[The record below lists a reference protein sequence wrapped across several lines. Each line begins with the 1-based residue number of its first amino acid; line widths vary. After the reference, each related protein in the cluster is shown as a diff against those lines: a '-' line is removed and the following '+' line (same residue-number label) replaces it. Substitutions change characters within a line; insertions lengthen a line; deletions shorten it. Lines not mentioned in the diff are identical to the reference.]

1 MEITMQTVFIA
12 GSIKIKRLHP
22 LFVERIANIVR
33 EGMPV
38 IVGDANGADASI
50 QAELLAQS
58 ASDVTVFCTGEMPR
72 NNLGD
77 WKVHR
82 VKSSA
87 QPGTRAYF
95 TAKDIEMAE
104 RAEFGLML
112 WDAASTGTLSNVFEL
127 LSQGKKS
134 VVFVNRE
141 TKFLNVKQGGDVL
154 DLVSFMSDG
163 ARKTADRKIRLGERV
178 SQLAGIQSNMAI

>member
-1 MEITMQTVFIA
+1 MQTVFIA
-12 GSIKIKRLHP
+12 GSIKIKHLHP

-58 ASDVTVFCTGEMPR
+58 ASDVTVFCTGDQPR

-77 WKVHR
+77 WPVHR
-82 VKSSA
+82 VQSSA
-87 QPGTRAYF
+87 EPGTRSYF

-104 RAEFGLML
+104 RAQFGLML

-127 LSQGKKS
+127 LSQGKKC

-141 TKFLNVKQGGDVL
+141 TKFLNVKRGDDVL
-154 DLVSFMSDG
+154 ELVGHMSDG
-163 ARKTADRKIRLGERV
+163 ARKAADRKIRLGEKV
-178 SQLAGIQSNMAI
+178 SQLAGFQSRMAI

>member
-1 MEITMQTVFIA
+1 MQTVFIA

-22 LFVERIANIVR
+22 MFVERIANIVR
-33 EGMPV
+33 KRMPI

-50 QAELLAQS
+50 QAELVAQS
-58 ASDVTVFCTGEMPR
+58 ASDVTVFCTGDKPR
-72 NNLGD
+72 NNLGG
-77 WKVHR
+77 WNVHR
-82 VKSSA
+82 VQSSA
-87 QPGTRAYF
+87 QKGTRAYF

-104 RAEFGLML
+104 QAEYGLML

-141 TKFLNVKQGGDVL
+141 TKFLDVKQGNDVL
-154 DLVSFMSDG
+154 DLVSYMSDG
-163 ARKTADRKIRLGERV
+163 ARKAADRKIRLGEKV
-178 SQLAGIQSNMAI
+178 SQLSGFQSRLAV

>member
-1 MEITMQTVFIA
+1 MQTVFIA

-22 LFVERIANIVR
+22 MFVERIANIVR
-33 EGMPV
+33 KGMPV

-50 QAELLAQS
+50 QAQLVAQS
-58 ASDVTVFCTGEMPR
+58 ATNVTVFCTGDKPR

-77 WKVHR
+77 WNVHR
-82 VKSSA
+82 VQSSA
-87 QPGTRAYF
+87 QKGTRAYF
-95 TAKDIEMAE
+95 TAKDIEMAG

-141 TKFLNVKQGGDVL
+141 TKFLDVKQGDDVL
-154 DLVSFMSDG
+154 DLVSYMSDG
-163 ARKTADRKIRLGERV
+163 ARKTADRKILLGEKV
-178 SQLAGIQSNMAI
+178 SQLSGFQSRMAV

>member
-1 MEITMQTVFIA
+1 MQTVFIA

-33 EGMPV
+33 KGMPI

-50 QAELLAQS
+50 QAELVTQS
-58 ASDVTVFCTGEMPR
+58 ATNVTVFCTGDKPR

-77 WKVHR
+77 WNVHR
-82 VKSSA
+82 VRSSA
-87 QPGTRAYF
+87 QKGTRAYF
-95 TAKDIEMAE
+95 TAKDIEMAD

-127 LSQGKKS
+127 LSKGKKS
-134 VVFVNRE
+134 VVFINRE
-141 TKFLNVKQGGDVL
+141 TKFLDVKHGNDVL
-154 DLVSFMSDG
+154 DLVSYMSNG
-163 ARKTADRKIRLGERV
+163 ARETADRKIRLGERV
-178 SQLAGIQSNMAI
+178 SQLSGFQSRMAV

>member
-1 MEITMQTVFIA
+1 MQTVFIA

-33 EGMPV
+33 EGMFV
-38 IVGDANGADASI
+38 VVGDANGADTSI

-58 ASDVTVFCTGEMPR
+58 ASDVTVFCTGDKPR
-72 NNLGD
+72 NNLGN
-77 WKVHR
+77 WKVHQIQ
-82 VKSSA
+82 SLA

-95 TAKDIEMAE
+95 TAKDTEMAE
-104 RAEFGLML
+104 RADFGLML

-141 TKFLNVKQGGDVL
+141 RKFLNVKQNDDIL
-154 DLVSFMSDG
+154 DLVNFMSEG
-163 ARKTADRKIRLGERV
+163 ARKAADRKIRLSEKV
-178 SQLAGIQSNMAI
+178 SRLTGYQSRLAV

>member
-1 MEITMQTVFIA
+1 MQTVFIA

-22 LFVERIANIVR
+22 MFVERIANIVR
-33 EGMPV
+33 KGMPV

-50 QAELLAQS
+50 QAELVAQS
-58 ASDVTVFCTGEMPR
+58 ATDVTVFCTGDKPR

-77 WKVHR
+77 WNVHR
-82 VKSSA
+82 VQSSA
-87 QPGTRAYF
+87 QKGTRAYF
-95 TAKDIEMAE
+95 TAKDIEMAG

-141 TKFLNVKQGGDVL
+141 TKFLDVKQGDDVL
-154 DLVSFMSDG
+154 DLVSYMSDG
-163 ARKTADRKIRLGERV
+163 ARKTADRKIRLGEKV
-178 SQLAGIQSNMAI
+178 SHLSGFQSRMAV